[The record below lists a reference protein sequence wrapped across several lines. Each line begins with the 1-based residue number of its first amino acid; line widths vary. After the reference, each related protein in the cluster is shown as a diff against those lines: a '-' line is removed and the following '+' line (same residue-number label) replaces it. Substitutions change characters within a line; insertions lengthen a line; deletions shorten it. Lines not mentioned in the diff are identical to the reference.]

1 MVWFNV
7 DLIFPPPSTSLFKP
21 LLMQSTDSLSTDPLQ
36 MLHGTIARI
45 EGAYAPATIRAYFA
59 DFAAFITFCDLNNQS
74 ALPANAVITAEF
86 IRHISASGRSSASI
100 RRAVVAI
107 SAVHLLNRFTDPT
120 KDPEVRIAMKRMH
133 RTLGRSANQAY
144 GIRHDLLNLLLAN
157 VGDSIRGLRDGALLQ
172 LAYDTLCRRSELVTL
187 RMDDVVVAHHGD
199 GMHYSILLRKSK
211 VDQEARGRY
220 LPLRAKTMFAVE
232 QWISAAKLSEGPILR
247 SIDRGDNIGCT
258 LGTGQINRIYKKLA
272 RQAGLSSDLITRISG
287 HSFRVGAAQDLL
299 ASGASMPTIMQRGG
313 WSKSDTVMRYL
324 EQFRSLE

>member
-1 MVWFNV
+1 MIWFNV
-7 DLIFPPPSTSLFKP
+7 DLIFPLPSTSLFKP
-21 LLMQSTDSLSTDPLQ
+21 LLMQATDSLSTDPLQ
-36 MLHGTIARI
+36 MLHCTIARI
-45 EGAYAPATIRAYFA
+45 EVAYAPATIRAYFA
-59 DFAAFITFCDLNNQS
+59 DIAAFIAFCDLNSQS

-86 IRHISASGRSSASI
+86 IRYISASGRSSASI

-107 SAVHLLNRFTDPT
+107 SAIHLLNRLDDPT

-199 GMHYSILLRKSK
+199 GMRYSILLRKSK

-220 LPLRAKTMFAVE
+220 LPLRAQTMLAIE
-232 QWISAAKLSEGPILR
+232 QWTHAAKLSEGPILR
-247 SIDRGDNIGCT
+247 SIDRGENIGST
-258 LGTGQINRIYKKLA
+258 LGSGQINRIYKRIA
-272 RQAGLSSDLITRISG
+272 RQADL
-287 HSFRVGAAQDLL
+287 D
-299 ASGASMPTIMQRGG
+299 P
-313 WSKSDTVMRYL
+313 
-324 EQFRSLE
+324 

>member
-1 MVWFNV
+1 MDWFSV
-7 DLIFPPPSTSLFKP
+7 DLIFPPPSASLFKP
-21 LLMQSTDSLSTDPLQ
+21 LLMQATDSLPSDALIL
-36 MLHGTIARI
+36 LHCTIARI

-59 DFAAFITFCDLNNQS
+59 DFAAFIAFCDVNNQS
-74 ALPANAVITAEF
+74 ALPANAVIIAEF
-86 IRHISASGRSSASI
+86 ICHISACGRSSASI

-187 RMDDVVVAHHGD
+187 RMDDVVVAHHGE
-199 GMHYSILLRKSK
+199 GMRYSILLRKSK
-211 VDQEARGRY
+211 VDQQGRGRY
-220 LPLRAKTMFAVE
+220 LPLRAQTMLVIE
-232 QWISAAKLSEGPILR
+232 QWTHAAKLSEGPILR
-247 SIDRGDNIGCT
+247 SIDRGENIGST
-258 LGTGQINRIYKKLA
+258 LGSGQINRIYKRIA
-272 RQAGLSSDLITRISG
+272 RQAKLDPELIARISG

-299 ASGASMPTIMQRGG
+299 ATGASMPAIMQRGG
-313 WSKSDTVMRYL
+313 WSKADTVMR
-324 EQFRSLE
+324 